1 MALNTFDPVPG
12 PSPGTSRKYKAK
24 LKRAEFGDGY
34 TQVTRDGLNHLR
46 RAVTLH
52 WEVLTEAQA
61 DAIQTFIEGQGGDT
75 PFLYTVRGD
84 VQRKWTCDFA
94 DFERTHGTPN
104 TITMTLTEDFSLL
117 S

>member
-1 MALNTFDPVPG
+1 MTLNTFNPSPG

-46 RAVTLH
+46 RTVTLH
-52 WEVLTEAQA
+52 WEVLTAAQA
-61 DAIQTFIEGQGGDT
+61 DAIEDFIVDQGGDI
-75 PFLYTVRGD
+75 PFYYTVRGD
-84 VQRKWTCDFA
+84 VQRKWTSDLA

-104 TITMTLTEDFSLL
+104 TITLTLTEDFSLL